1 MGMFSQSKQIL
12 IDEKNKQAAAKKARK
27 EKAASEKFS
36 TRALR
41 FLKVWTL
48 RLFYTAFV
56 FVVAYSAILAGTL
69 AIPNMMAIVIASMGF
84 ALDST
89 VEIVLASLSGLFFT
103 GWIFAI
109 SFYLVKKVFKIY
121 LNKMKSTLSEE
132 AIARFNELK
141 SK

>member
-1 MGMFSQSKQIL
+1 MGMFSQSKQTL

-36 TRALR
+36 TRVLR

-69 AIPNMMAIVIASMGF
+69 AIPNMMAVVIASMGF

-103 GWIFAI
+103 GWIFVI

-132 AIARFNELK
+132 AIARSNELK

>member
-36 TRALR
+36 TRVLK

-103 GWIFAI
+103 GWIFVI